1 MSKELDLIIQE
12 TIDKYYLAVRV
23 QGIRSKKAER
33 LLRIVIDLVELKK
46 NNNDYIPSKFK
57 EFVDGERE

>member
-12 TIDKYYLAVRV
+12 TIDKYYFAVRV

-46 NNNDYIPSKFK
+46 NNNDYIPSNFK
-57 EFVDGERE
+57 EFVDEERE